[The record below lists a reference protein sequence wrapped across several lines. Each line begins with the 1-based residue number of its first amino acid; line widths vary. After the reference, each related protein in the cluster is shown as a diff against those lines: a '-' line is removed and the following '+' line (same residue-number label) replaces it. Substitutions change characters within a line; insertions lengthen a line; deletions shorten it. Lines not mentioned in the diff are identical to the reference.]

1 MMFLPRPPSSW
12 PGLNPPE
19 GRGGFCASNL
29 FSMLTLMSLAKVKNA
44 SSTFILALAEV
55 SMNFIPYSI
64 ANCSPRSLETCLLY
78 VTLVAKD
85 HLLHISAGVLLDVPD
100 PVLDVVEALLVGDVV
115 LQHDPH
121 GSSVV
126 GGGNGSESL
135 LSRSVPDLQLDL

>member
-1 MMFLPRPPSSW
+1 MQHIFGLFNSISIYEFYWLRRMFDQSQARSGETDQSAARVLTNHSIVQRPSHAMMFLPRPPSSW

-64 ANCSPRSLETCLLY
+64 ASCSPRSLETY
-78 VTLVAKD
+78 NKKR
-85 HLLHISAGVLLDVPD
+85 
-100 PVLDVVEALLVGDVV
+100 VEED
-115 LQHDPH
+115 
-121 GSSVV
+121 
-126 GGGNGSESL
+126 
-135 LSRSVPDLQLDL
+135 